1 MSDIEQ
7 NIEALLSEERVFPPP
22 ADFVE
27 RAIVND
33 PEIYDRANAD
43 HEAFWAEQA
52 ERLTWFS
59 HWDSVMEWEP
69 PWVR

>member
-33 PEIYDRANAD
+33 PEIYDRADAD
-43 HEAFWAEQA
+43 HEAFWAD
-52 ERLTWFS
+52 RPSGSRGSPTGIRSWNGS
-59 HWDSVMEWEP
+59 
-69 PWVR
+69 RRG